1 MFTYPADKKKI
12 ADYAHTL
19 HNFQLPVQDRFG
31 AMLSLRQ
38 LGSIDAIETLIMAF
52 DYEPKSDLM
61 RHELCYSLGQID
73 IESPEHQEII

>member
-1 MFTYPADKKKI
+1 
-12 ADYAHTL
+12 
-19 HNFQLPVQDRFG
+19 
-31 AMLSLRQ
+31 MLSLRQ